1 MHSII
6 TLYFLYDFHFCVFIL
21 KCHQFESFQNEI
33 HIVYCIY
40 LLKCVLFVTG
50 NWIDIA
56 YYEKVLKKWPMFL
69 PTYILWMCRKTDVIY
84 CVIYQVFLFSAI
96 SIIYWLEL
104 SISFIYSASI
114 NLTPT
119 NHPSHSQERNEG
131 SLNANEM
138 VTKYPSP
145 INWILCVFISS
156 NMCLSQP
163 KRNILL
169 RSPELL
175 RI

>member
-1 MHSII
+1 MHCII
-6 TLYFLYDFHFCVFIL
+6 LIYLLYNFHFCVFIL
-21 KCHQFESFQNEI
+21 KGHQFESFQIKI

-69 PTYILWMCRKTDVIY
+69 PTYIYVQKNGCHILCYISS
-84 CVIYQVFLFSAI
+84 FSFSAI

-104 SISFIYSASI
+104 SISFIYSTSI
-114 NLTPT
+114 NLAPT
-119 NHPSHSQERNEG
+119 NHPSHSVERNEG

-156 NMCLSQP
+156 HMCL
-163 KRNILL
+163 
-169 RSPELL
+169 
-175 RI
+175 

>member
-1 MHSII
+1 MCFVCQRK
-6 TLYFLYDFHFCVFIL
+6 LDW
-21 KCHQFESFQNEI
+21 
-33 HIVYCIY
+33 YC
-40 LLKCVLFVTG
+40 LLPKG
-50 NWIDIA
+50 
-56 YYEKVLKKWPMFL
+56 LKKWPMFL
-69 PTYILWMCRKTDVIY
+69 PTYIYGCVEKRMWSYIVLYIKFFFFMNLHHILIGVINFIHLLRIINKPHTIQPSFSWRKK
-84 CVIYQVFLFSAI
+84 
-96 SIIYWLEL
+96 
-104 SISFIYSASI
+104 
-114 NLTPT
+114 
-119 NHPSHSQERNEG
+119 EG